1 MADNMHDTGCKY
13 IVTQKH
19 QSCTKWIHIVIG
31 CRYHIQ
37 LALLYIGA
45 DSTY

>member
-1 MADNMHDTGCKY
+1 MADNMHDTGCKH

-19 QSCTKWIHIVIG
+19 RSCTKWIHIVIG
-31 CRYHIQ
+31 CHYYIQ